1 MDRQWEKQLREKMS
15 QYSQSEPDG
24 LWEDIMH
31 RMDEIRPI
39 QTEPHRKSKN
49 VFLLPFI
56 AAAAAVAAFFIVM
69 KGTGASD
76 PGSPAGRAA
85 ILADAAEVSLP
96 EIPSPVPA
104 GSLERPYYTEKKQEE
119 RSSGNENGAPTGIQ
133 EAAASDIHED
143 NDGRD
148 THISGEKPAE
158 DEDFTMGGDYFQDLD
173 YRETGRKS
181 RGNRKRFSTSLSIS
195 NLTGSRQAY
204 GGYGTIQPAALSFN
218 GIPVKNAI
226 SAIPGNGILLLNRGN
241 ESSTEIRHRQPVRA
255 GVTFKYYLSDK
266 WGVETGLVYSYLAS
280 RMETVNST
288 MYASNTDQQLHYLGI
303 PLRLSY
309 NIFDSKY
316 LTVYAS
322 AGGMAEKCISGSAR
336 TIVEINGT
344 ETDNTAGRINIKPL
358 QWSVSAEAGVQGNI
372 NDFIGIYIEPGASW
386 HFDNGSLVST
396 VYKEKPLNFNLEFG
410 IRFSFR

>member
-1 MDRQWEKQLREKMS
+1 
-15 QYSQSEPDG
+15 
-24 LWEDIMH
+24 
-31 RMDEIRPI
+31 
-39 QTEPHRKSKN
+39 
-49 VFLLPFI
+49 
-56 AAAAAVAAFFIVM
+56 
-69 KGTGASD
+69 
-76 PGSPAGRAA
+76 
-85 ILADAAEVSLP
+85 
-96 EIPSPVPA
+96 
-104 GSLERPYYTEKKQEE
+104 
-119 RSSGNENGAPTGIQ
+119 
-133 EAAASDIHED
+133 
-143 NDGRD
+143 
-148 THISGEKPAE
+148 
-158 DEDFTMGGDYFQDLD
+158 
-173 YRETGRKS
+173 
-181 RGNRKRFSTSLSIS
+181 
-195 NLTGSRQAY
+195 
-204 GGYGTIQPAALSFN
+204 
-218 GIPVKNAI
+218 
-226 SAIPGNGILLLNRGN
+226 
-241 ESSTEIRHRQPVRA
+241 
-255 GVTFKYYLSDK
+255 
-266 WGVETGLVYSYLAS
+266 
-280 RMETVNST
+280 